1 MSLEVRAPMPGSIVD
16 ILVKVGDRVKEED
29 ELIILEAMKMEN
41 PIFAPADGVVKEIK
55 VKIKDVVEVDH
66 VLLILE

>member
-16 ILVKVGDRVKEED
+16 ILVKVGDKVKEED

-66 VLLILE
+66 VLLIME